1 MKERQL
7 EKVKDA
13 TSYAV
18 AAQERVRETGM
29 QTQRDRDR
37 ETDGEKER
45 ERGEKKRQ
53 LSVYRPADRSI
64 THPAADD

>member
-37 ETDGEKER
+37 ETEGER
-45 ERGEKKRQ
+45 ERERREEETTID
-53 LSVYRPADRSI
+53 LSTGRSI
-64 THPAADD
+64 NHSPCS